1 MKRKYRKPAVKAK
14 KIKVSLMKKNY
25 DFFEFL
31 NVYAS
36 CRCDVGGC
44 GNCWP

>member
-1 MKRKYRKPAVKAK
+1 MKKKYSKPNIKAK
-14 KIKVSLMKKNY
+14 KIKISLMKKNY

-31 NVYAS
+31 NVYATT
-36 CRCDVGGC
+36 CDVGGC